1 MVNTTYSEQKWKD
14 AATAAKAVITA
25 AENSSEVRIAL
36 YRNDENGDG
45 TFNPY
50 KSVRNVHLEKWNCE
64 VLWAVTKCDANG
76 FEKPCLPSSRRLERH
91 GHLHNVWLMPF
102 TWLMDIQL
110 TMRKADM

>member
-76 FEKPCLPSSRRLERH
+76 FEKHACPRPGGWNGMAPTQRLVDAFYMAN
-91 GHLHNVWLMPF
+91 G
-102 TWLMDIQL
+102 
-110 TMRKADM
+110 